1 VIDVHR
7 VNVWVH
13 DQQAALEFWTAAVGF
28 ELRADATFPE
38 LGGFRWLTV
47 GPPGGRGPELVL
59 MAIPEPPVVT
69 RAQSDLIREV
79 TAQGLAGAVYLA
91 TDDVRRDHALL
102 AARGVEFTEEPE
114 ARPYGLDAGFR
125 DPSGNQIRLTQTPT
139 QTSRDGAP

>member
-1 VIDVHR
+1 VIAVDR

-13 DQQAALEFWTAAVGF
+13 DQQVAAEFWTGTVGF
-28 ELRADATFPE
+28 ELRADTTFPE

-47 GPPGGRGPELVL
+47 GPPGGAGVELVL

-69 RAQSDLIREV
+69 REQSELIRAV
-79 TAQGLAGAVYLA
+79 TSQGLGGAIFLA

-102 AARGVEFTEEPE
+102 RARGVEFTEEPE

-125 DPSGNQIRLTQTPT
+125 DPSGNQVRLTQTH
-139 QTSRDGAP
+139 QDGGTT